1 MWNQIGEDEFDIII
15 DDGCHRYEETINFY
29 ENSIDKLKDN
39 GIYII
44 EDILLSQR
52 KKFLEYFKLKKSNFK
67 FVDFYRPD
75 TNLQNNALIVIRK

>member
-1 MWNQIGEDEFDIII
+1 MDNLQSLNINIKQSSDDIMKGINLLRLGNNPIKIGEDEFDIII

-52 KKFLEYFKLKKSNFK
+52 K
-67 FVDFYRPD
+67 
-75 TNLQNNALIVIRK
+75 